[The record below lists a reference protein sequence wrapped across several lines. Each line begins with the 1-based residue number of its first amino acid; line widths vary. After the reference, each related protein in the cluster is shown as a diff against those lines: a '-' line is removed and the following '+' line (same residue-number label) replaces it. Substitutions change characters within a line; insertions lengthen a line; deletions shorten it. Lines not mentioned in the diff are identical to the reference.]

1 MDTIR
6 VFIDETPLTIPAGST
21 VREAVTIHDAALLDP
36 LDDDRAYVTDGRGIR
51 LEPDALLHGGSI
63 LRVVVSRR
71 RVSGEHHADA

>member
-6 VFIDETPLTIPAGST
+6 VFIDEAPLAIAAGST
-21 VREAVTIHDAALLDP
+21 VRQAVEIHDAALLEP

-51 LEPDALLHGGSI
+51 LDPDAVLHGGSI

-71 RVSGEHHADA
+71 RGSREPNADA